1 MVVKKEQTTGLP
13 KGAPPEPPPAPPA
26 QAAAGEKSGG
36 PEQQG
41 AQTGEGGT
49 TAKRKPWI
57 KKTPVERILGEVQ
70 KQEEKVAALKQE
82 LEKEEKA
89 LKALREATKLLGGS

>member
-1 MVVKKEQTTGLP
+1 MVEKKQATGQP
-13 KGAPPEPPPAPPA
+13 KAAAPEPSPAPPA
-26 QAAAGEKSGG
+26 QAATGEKSGG
-36 PEQQG
+36 TDQQG
-41 AQTGEGGT
+41 QPPAEGGS
-49 TAKRKPWI
+49 AKRKPWI